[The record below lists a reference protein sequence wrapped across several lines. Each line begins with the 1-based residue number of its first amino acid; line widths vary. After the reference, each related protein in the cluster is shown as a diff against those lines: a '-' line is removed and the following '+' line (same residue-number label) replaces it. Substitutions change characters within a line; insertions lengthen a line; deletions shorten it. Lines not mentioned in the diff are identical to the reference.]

1 MHSKRV
7 LSLVSSAFSVR
18 RFVGFFAS
26 VLKPVIKW
34 KIWASL
40 LVVLPTA
47 VETDVQI
54 GTLVVDQMACFS
66 NCHRLL
72 QCIQLAEV
80 NPLRFLFEP
89 GQFNSKSKLPFEMCL
104 KMDDQS
110 SSRKQQAVVTYPFVI
125 SKQFLIC
132 QKGPKGSESINQI
145 NHQLLTYEKNEINS
159 NYKKEQW
166 QRL

>member
-1 MHSKRV
+1 MSFFSRFF
-7 LSLVSSAFSVR
+7 SSAFRSP
-18 RFVGFFAS
+18 FCWFFAS

-47 VETDVQI
+47 VADVQI

-89 GQFNSKSKLPFEMCL
+89 GPFNSKSKLPFEMCL

-132 QKGPKGSESINQI
+132 QKVPKGSESINQI